1 MDAIFSRFT
10 PSFVHRFL
18 ISSPDLR
25 IDACFSRFI
34 PFCVHR
40 FLISSPDLEIDASF
54 SRFTPSF
61 VHRFLIS
68 SPDLRIDACF
78 SRFIPFCVHRFLISS
93 PDLEIDASFS
103 RFTPSF
109 VHRFLISSPD
119 LRIDARFTPETSFCV
134 HRFLISGSNLG
145 INAAEK
151 SSACSGRSGNEVRVQ
166 FYSSLPQRRMVPP
179 AVVVA
184 ATMSASDSILRCRK
198 GEWFRLQWSL
208 RRRGPRPI
216 LFFASAKENGSV
228 CRSHRDK
235 EEWPACR
242 KVLGCRRGQ
251 DAMKAA

>member
-1 MDAIFSRFT
+1 METSFCVHRFLISGPNLRIDACFSRFT

-25 IDACFSRFI
+25 IDARIS
-34 PFCVHR
+34 PFTPSCVHR
-40 FLISSPDLEIDASF
+40 FLISGSNLRIDARI

-68 SPDLRIDACF
+68 SPDLRIDASF
-78 SRFIPFCVHRFLISS
+78 SPITPFC
-93 PDLEIDASFS
+93 
-103 RFTPSF
+103 

-151 SSACSGRSGNEVRVQ
+151 SSACSGRSGNDVRVR

-184 ATMSASDSILRCRK
+184 ATRSASDSILRCSK
-198 GEWFRLQWSL
+198 GEWFRLPQSSRL
-208 RRRGPRPI
+208 RRIARLQQSRGVQAGTGCHDGGII
-216 LFFASAKENGSV
+216 LSK
-228 CRSHRDK
+228 K
-235 EEWPACR
+235 PP
-242 KVLGCRRGQ
+242 
-251 DAMKAA
+251 